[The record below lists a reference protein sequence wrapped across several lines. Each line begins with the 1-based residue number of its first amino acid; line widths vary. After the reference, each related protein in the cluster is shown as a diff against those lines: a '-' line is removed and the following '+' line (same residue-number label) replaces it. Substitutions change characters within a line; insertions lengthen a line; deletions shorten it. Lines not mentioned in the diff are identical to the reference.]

1 MENRKR
7 DAEEAVKEWLSE
19 RGYEYEVRTYTP
31 GGTDV
36 GAVRKEKDTISIPA
50 GIEDV
55 EGFMEQFAKTF
66 ESIDGIAG
74 LKRH

>member
-31 GGTDV
+31 GGTDA

-50 GIEDV
+50 MTELQG
-55 EGFMEQFAKTF
+55 
-66 ESIDGIAG
+66 
-74 LKRH
+74 